1 MNILR
6 RRVLVGVDDG
16 AHARPVAELARL
28 VQAHDSPV
36 VLSTGTGA
44 SADLSSVL
52 AVMDLAIA
60 AGDEV
65 TLEVADSPAAPA
77 LLDALEAVLSPS
89 DSPDRSAAGRR

>member
-1 MNILR
+1 MSTLR
-6 RRVLVGVDDG
+6 RRVVVGVDDG

-28 VQAHDSPV
+28 VQAHGSRV
-36 VLSTGTGA
+36 VLSTDAGE

-65 TLEVADSPAAPA
+65 TLEVTDSPTAPA
-77 LLDALEAVLSPS
+77 LLDALEAVLDPS
-89 DSPDRSAAGRR
+89 

>member
-1 MNILR
+1 MSTLR
-6 RRVLVGVDDG
+6 RRVVVGVDDG

-36 VLSTGTGA
+36 VLSTAGGE

-65 TLEVADSPAAPA
+65 TLEVADSPAAHA

-89 DSPDRSAAGRR
+89 